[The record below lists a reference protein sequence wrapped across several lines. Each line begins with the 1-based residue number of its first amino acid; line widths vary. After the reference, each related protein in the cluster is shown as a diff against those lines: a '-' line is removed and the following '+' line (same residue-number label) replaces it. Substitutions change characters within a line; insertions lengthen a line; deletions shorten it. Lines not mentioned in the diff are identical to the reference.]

1 MFADLVNAYLSG
13 VEGILDG
20 LSKVIFTYLVGM
32 GILWFLTLF
41 GVSKA
46 SPFLKWALKWT
57 FIFGIIIVG
66 GIASGGTGAVVATL
80 GLIFLKYVK
89 DKFMPTT
96 AKEAEKSA

>member
-13 VEGILDG
+13 VGGILDS
-20 LSKVIFTYLVGM
+20 LSKVIFAYLAGM
-32 GILWFLTLF
+32 AILWLCVLF

-46 SPFLKWALKWT
+46 SPFLKWVLKWT
-57 FIFGIIIVG
+57 FIFGIILVG
-66 GIASGGTGAVVATL
+66 GIVSGGTGAVVATL

-96 AKEAEKSA
+96 AKETEKSA